1 MAVVASAPDKQILAM
16 IFWIYLS
23 PDSRVA
29 IYSEKPFLWYV
40 QEKTMVFSL
49 LVFFF
54 HVVIMRVKTSKL
66 FTCWQQNQQF
76 KLA

>member
-40 QEKTMVFSL
+40 QEKNIVFQFVS
-49 LVFFF
+49 FFF
-54 HVVIMRVKTSKL
+54 FML
-66 FTCWQQNQQF
+66 
-76 KLA
+76 